1 MGSRPVVLILKIEM
15 FNLQHDQ
22 TESSENI
29 GSRIVLV
36 LEQFKICK
44 TLKQEDKIRF
54 ITFEGHF

>member
-1 MGSRPVVLILKIEM
+1 M
-15 FNLQHDQ
+15 FNLQHE
-22 TESSENI
+22 TGNP

-44 TLKQEDKIRF
+44 TLKQGDKIRF